1 MIIRARLQPYQIRA
15 PEIKSGADYYFE
27 TESGLRYQVLFARKK
42 KNYLEHI
49 VNFSVLS
56 DEFEDEYSETNRGE
70 IYRVIA
76 TVVEIIRLYHH
87 HHSYATSYEFSGE
100 FKKGN
105 ESRETS
111 IRTLLVLPQGKGN
124 HSSLLGHRYQREQS
138 PCSPKETEAPLEIIK
153 ITGAAGF
160 HNIRTIHIHKKV
172 QRSFKIILLGNTQ
185 VLNLHKPA

>member
-1 MIIRARLQPYQIRA
+1 MTDSNQMDLPLFRDDYQSGLQPYQIRA

-76 TVVEIIRLYHH
+76 TVAEIIRLYHH
-87 HHSYATSYEFSGE
+87 NHSYATSYEFSGE

-111 IRTLLVLPQGKGN
+111 IRTLLYYRKA
-124 HSSLLGHRYQREQS
+124 
-138 PCSPKETEAPLEIIK
+138 KEIIHPCWDIDISGNK
-153 ITGAAGF
+153 VLV
-160 HNIRTIHIHKKV
+160 HRKKPK
-172 QRSFKIILLGNTQ
+172 RFL
-185 VLNLHKPA
+185 